1 MRSIFHLIEGT
12 ILSFFNAQM
21 SLESPV
27 SFLFFSCLIYNI
39 FSSCIIKQKRISNF
53 YFMLV
58 LRGSCLTQ
66 SVSQLS
72 YIYIYIYIYVCET
85 LWHLFMDG
93 VQLPQGY
100 TATIRRFLPLSFQ
113 KFLVLIRSILEGWK
127 YEMTLNPSSGFKLGY
142 QSSYYQI

>member
-1 MRSIFHLIEGT
+1 MHSIFHLIEGT

-66 SVSQLS
+66 SVIQLS
-72 YIYIYIYIYVCET
+72 YIYIYICV
-85 LWHLFMDG
+85 WNFMAPFYG
-93 VQLPQGY
+93 WGS
-100 TATIRRFLPLSFQ
+100 TASRLHSHYKEIFTTSFQ

-127 YEMTLNPSSGFKLGY
+127 YEMTLNPSSGFELGY